1 MRKPPFR
8 KMSLAIGLALLIQA
22 LLLQVF
28 IGTSAL
34 AGEKQITA
42 VTEPWPPY
50 MGPRLIDNG
59 FLPEILVEAF
69 DQVGYTVTVEFRPW
83 ARSLNDVKKGDKD
96 ILCGAYY
103 TQEREEFLAY
113 SQPIAEVQDVLFM
126 KKGRNITYQQ
136 LTDLKP
142 YKIGV
147 VRGAAHGKEFDAA
160 DFLNKEEVTHSG
172 QNIRKLLVDKIDL
185 MAGPKDVIEFIIQ
198 RDYPLFVDKIVAV
211 NPPLSTNKIYFGF
224 SKKVAGYQE
233 LLKAFSKGLTL
244 IKKDGS
250 YDYLAEKHDIE
261 VFKLVG
267 N

>member
-1 MRKPPFR
+1 MRGQPLR
-8 KMSLAIGLALLIQA
+8 KISFAICIALVIRV
-22 LLLQVF
+22 LLLP
-28 IGTSAL
+28 GLLETCLL
-34 AGEKQITA
+34 ASEKQITA

-50 MGPRLIDNG
+50 MGPKLRDNG

-69 DQVGYTVTVEFRPW
+69 DRVGYSVTVEFRPW
-83 ARSLNDVKKGDKD
+83 ARALNDVKKGDKD
-96 ILCGAYY
+96 ILLGAYY

-126 KKGRNITYQQ
+126 KEGRNITYQQ

-172 QNIRKLLVDKIDL
+172 QNIRKLLVGKIDL
-185 MAGPKDVIEFIIQ
+185 MAGPRDVIKFIIK
-198 RDYPLFVDKIVAV
+198 RDYPLFIDKIEVV
-211 NPPLSTNKIYFGF
+211 NPPLNMNKIYFGF

-233 LLKAFSKGLTL
+233 LLKAFSKGLEL
-244 IKKDGS
+244 IKKDGTF
-250 YDYLAEKHDIE
+250 YYLAEKHDIK
-261 VFKLVG
+261 VF
-267 N
+267 